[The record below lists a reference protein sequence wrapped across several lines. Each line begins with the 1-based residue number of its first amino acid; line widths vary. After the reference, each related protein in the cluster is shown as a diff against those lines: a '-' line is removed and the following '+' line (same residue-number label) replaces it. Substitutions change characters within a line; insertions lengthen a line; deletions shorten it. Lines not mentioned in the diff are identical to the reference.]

1 MTANGSAAA
10 PYSIEA
16 LATEFMARFIMP
28 TRKNPGEV
36 HRTLKKDVFGPWRG
50 RDARTIKPRDVLEL
64 LDGIVDRGSAVM
76 ANRVHSLLKQLFKYG
91 VHRQLIETS
100 PVQLLYAPGGEE
112 KPRSRALTD
121 PELTALLANIDEV
134 MSRAPRTVAAIR
146 IMLYTACRRGEIGL
160 AQWNHFQLGGD
171 APLWRVPP
179 ELSKTG
185 VEYLIPLV
193 PQAVA
198 VLRELKRAASR
209 SPRVFPNSAG
219 WPARPSSSP
228 ESRSA
233 GPRPESGHAPA
244 EARRA

>member
-50 RDARTIKPRDVLEL
+50 RDARTIKSRDVLEL

-100 PVQLLYAPGGEE
+100 PVQLLYAPGGAE
-112 KPRSRALTD
+112 KPRSRA
-121 PELTALLANIDEV
+121 PPA
-134 MSRAPRTVAAIR
+134 
-146 IMLYTACRRGEIGL
+146 RRKW
-160 AQWNHFQLGGD
+160 Q
-171 APLWRVPP
+171 
-179 ELSKTG
+179 
-185 VEYLIPLV
+185 
-193 PQAVA
+193 
-198 VLRELKRAASR
+198 
-209 SPRVFPNSAG
+209 PRVRVRSTAKSYVIGERNAVPNHSA
-219 WPARPSSSP
+219 S
-228 ESRSA
+228 
-233 GPRPESGHAPA
+233 
-244 EARRA
+244 